1 MTTGAKIGVGVAV
14 PLGVIAIG
22 LLAFLAW
29 RMRKK
34 SKGAAAAAHPAE
46 LPPQGHQGYYDP
58 PPQEVK
64 YAHQGTA
71 GYGGYSPAQQA
82 PSELYAPPIDQQHQA
97 YEMPT
102 TQQK

>member
-34 SKGAAAAAHPAE
+34 SNSAGTAAHPAE
-46 LPPQGHQGYYDP
+46 LAPQGHQGYYDP
-58 PPQEVK
+58 PPHEVK
-64 YAHQGTA
+64 YAQQGQA
-71 GYGGYSPAQQA
+71 GYGGYSPGQQA
-82 PSELYAPPIDQQHQA
+82 PSELYTPPVAQQHQA
-97 YEMPT
+97 YEMPA
-102 TQQK
+102 TQK